1 VDIIRSFI
9 SGSDNFRFVVGG
21 DFVLEGR
28 LREIT
33 CFTYLIQCAD
43 GSLYCGWTND
53 LEKRVK
59 AHNAGHGAKYTR
71 SRRPVK
77 LVYYETFA
85 TKQEAMRREW
95 EIKQLRRAE
104 KLDLIN
110 GNKKYAQPPVA
121 SSEQVST

>member
-1 VDIIRSFI
+1 M
-9 SGSDNFRFVVGG
+9 
-21 DFVLEGR
+21 
-28 LREIT
+28 
-33 CFTYLIQCAD
+33 
-43 GSLYCGWTND
+43 
-53 LEKRVK
+53 K

-110 GNKKYAQPPVA
+110 GNKNMLSHRSLRLNKCRLELIRSVMA
-121 SSEQVST
+121 EQFL

>member
-1 VDIIRSFI
+1 M
-9 SGSDNFRFVVGG
+9 
-21 DFVLEGR
+21 
-28 LREIT
+28 
-33 CFTYLIQCAD
+33 
-43 GSLYCGWTND
+43 
-53 LEKRVK
+53 K

-85 TKQEAMRREW
+85 TKQEAMRREG

>member
-1 VDIIRSFI
+1 MDIIRSFI

-95 EIKQLRRAE
+95 EIKQLRRAD

-110 GNKKYAQPPVA
+110 GNKQ
-121 SSEQVST
+121 